1 MGELHHLRILRL
13 EVERSVLAPGG
24 ELSVSVNVRNTGARA
39 GKLAFVGTG
48 SRWVTEPA
56 CFA

>member
-1 MGELHHLRILRL
+1 VSYTTFAYSGLKL
-13 EVERSVLAPGG
+13 SGDVLAPGG
-24 ELSVSVNVRNTGARA
+24 ELSVSVDVRNTGARA

-48 SRWVTEPA
+48 NGWVTEPA